1 MRTLK
6 VIPWDELRR
15 QYHRRRVL
23 IRVAKEISLAV
34 VLGALVGT
42 ALAVGRDYGS
52 DGIYGLAGPESVI
65 FRWCAADGNGS
76 VTDLLRR

>member
-23 IRVAKEISLAV
+23 IQVAKEISLAV
-34 VLGALVGT
+34 VLGALIGT
-42 ALAVGRDYGS
+42 ALAVGRALW
-52 DGIYGLAGPESVI
+52 I
-65 FRWCAADGNGS
+65 
-76 VTDLLRR
+76 

>member
-6 VIPWDELRR
+6 VIPWDELRRR

-34 VLGALVGT
+34 VLGALIGT
-42 ALAVGRDYGS
+42 ALAVGRALW
-52 DGIYGLAGPESVI
+52 I
-65 FRWCAADGNGS
+65 
-76 VTDLLRR
+76 

>member
-34 VLGALVGT
+34 VLGALIGT
-42 ALAVGRDYGS
+42 ALAVGRALW
-52 DGIYGLAGPESVI
+52 I
-65 FRWCAADGNGS
+65 RWS
-76 VTDLLRR
+76 LRTGWSRECYF

>member
-6 VIPWDELRR
+6 VIPGDELRR

-42 ALAVGRDYGS
+42 ALAVGRALW
-52 DGIYGLAGPESVI
+52 I
-65 FRWCAADGNGS
+65 
-76 VTDLLRR
+76 